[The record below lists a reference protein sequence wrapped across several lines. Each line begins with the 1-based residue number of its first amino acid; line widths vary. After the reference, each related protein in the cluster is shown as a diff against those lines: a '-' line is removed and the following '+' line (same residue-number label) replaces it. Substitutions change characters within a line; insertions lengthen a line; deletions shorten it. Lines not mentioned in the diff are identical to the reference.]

1 MLWKAT
7 AAKVI
12 RRQGR
17 KGCVTP
23 PQRACRAM
31 RRKAGDMFERS
42 ESLTAQALA
51 TNSERQATKRLK
63 DVLVTPEQSKW
74 RPARRQPKFFEYFF
88 QKSTIRHC
96 YYSKKSSRVTEDLK
110 RTFRTCEKKAQSPSA
125 ALVPFSKRGTV
136 LSYKVLWRR
145 GVNVLAI
152 NSSVF
157 VLRLFPRLSKI
168 HILFF
173 ADKSRPKLWV
183 SERNVSLTYKC
194 RAGVLYSNEPGMLAT
209 VFSRVASPW
218 EECCFHPPRRHKC
231 PTHRPH
237 WRKYPPSVKIFA

>member
-1 MLWKAT
+1 MKQWIA

-88 QKSTIRHC
+88 TKKYKQTLPLKQEKLTGHREIKAHI
-96 YYSKKSSRVTEDLK
+96 YSSIAAKK
-110 RTFRTCEKKAQSPSA
+110 
-125 ALVPFSKRGTV
+125 
-136 LSYKVLWRR
+136 
-145 GVNVLAI
+145 
-152 NSSVF
+152 
-157 VLRLFPRLSKI
+157 
-168 HILFF
+168 
-173 ADKSRPKLWV
+173 
-183 SERNVSLTYKC
+183 
-194 RAGVLYSNEPGMLAT
+194 
-209 VFSRVASPW
+209 
-218 EECCFHPPRRHKC
+218 
-231 PTHRPH
+231 HRPSTFGVDPIVICNTGKFWKKTLPDTQKQH
-237 WRKYPPSVKIFA
+237 ITTTQRPF